1 MFFENH
7 LCKSKKLTVIH
18 AHCFCHG
25 VYINRAGWIPPLGI
39 AKLTGISTGNHTG
52 HASTGPYK
60 AHSRGTER
68 KCRLLDI
75 YFKKKAVLEQAHGYP
90 LEV

>member
-1 MFFENH
+1 MAVKALLLQKICMFFENH

-39 AKLTGISTGNHTG
+39 AKLTGISTGNHTAN
-52 HASTGPYK
+52 ASTGPYK
-60 AHSRGTER
+60 AHPW
-68 KCRLLDI
+68 
-75 YFKKKAVLEQAHGYP
+75 VLKGSAGC
-90 LEV
+90 LIFI

>member
-39 AKLTGISTGNHTG
+39 AKLTGISTGNHTAN
-52 HASTGPYK
+52 ASTGPYK

-75 YFKKKAVLEQAHGYP
+75 YWNKRSFWKKHMVTP
-90 LEV
+90 VEV